1 MRTNSATSAKNAQG
15 SLRLE
20 QNNIMENKQFE
31 TQAIRAQ
38 LERTDYN
45 EHSAPLFLTSSFVF
59 DTAEEMRAAFNEES
73 DDFIYSRYVNPN
85 TSEFINKVC
94 LLEGAEAGFA
104 TATGMAAIFT
114 TFMSILKSG
123 DHVVSCSSVFG
134 ATHAVFTKYFP
145 KWNISYSYFNTNNA
159 NEIEKLIKPETK
171 FIYLETP
178 TNPAIELID
187 LELVAAVAKKH
198 NILLI
203 VDNCFA
209 TPYLQN
215 PIKYGADLVIH
226 SATKYMDGQGRVL
239 GGIVVGKKE
248 LVHDIYLFGRLTGPS
263 MSPFNAWVLSK
274 SLETLALRMDRHC
287 ENALYVAQKLEGHAQ
302 LENVSYPFLP
312 SHPHHAIAKK
322 QMKAG
327 GGIITLTL
335 KGGYEA
341 AKQFLDKLQM
351 IKISPNLGDA
361 RSIVTHPASSTHCKL
376 SEEERLKVGI
386 TPGLIR
392 VSIGLENKED
402 ILNDLLS
409 ALK

>member
-1 MRTNSATSAKNAQG
+1 
-15 SLRLE
+15 
-20 QNNIMENKQFE
+20 MENYSFE
-31 TQAIRAQ
+31 TKAIRSQ
-38 LERTDYN
+38 LERSENN
-45 EHSAPLFLTSSFVF
+45 EHSVPLYLTSSFVF
-59 DTAEEMRAAFNEES
+59 DEAEDMRAAFNDE
-73 DDFIYSRYVNPN
+73 DNAFIYSRYTNPN
-85 TSEFINKVC
+85 TNEFVNKVC
-94 LLEGAEAGFA
+94 LLEGAEAGVS
-104 TATGMAAIFT
+104 TASGMAAIFT
-114 TFMSILKSG
+114 TFMALLKSG
-123 DHVVSCSSVFG
+123 DHVISCSSVFG
-134 ATHAVFTKYFP
+134 ATHAIFTKYFP
-145 KWNISYSYFNTNNA
+145 KWNISHSYFNTNNV
-159 NEIEKLIKPETK
+159 ESIEGLIKPETK

-187 LELVAAVAKKH
+187 LEFVAGIAKRH
-198 NILLI
+198 NLLLI

-209 TPYLQN
+209 TPYLQQ
-215 PIKYGADLVIH
+215 PIKSGADLVIH

-239 GGIVVGKKE
+239 GGVVVGKKE
-248 LVHDIYLFGRLTGPS
+248 LINDIYLFGRLTGPS

-287 ENALYVAQKLEGHAQ
+287 DNALYIAQKLEGHAE

-312 SHPHHAIAKK
+312 SHPHHQIAKK

-327 GGIITLTL
+327 GGILTITL

-341 AKQFLDKLQM
+341 AKKFLDKLQM

-376 SEEERLKVGI
+376 SEAERLNVGI

-392 VSIGLENKED
+392 VSIGLENKDD
-402 ILNDLLS
+402 ILKDLLQ

>member
-1 MRTNSATSAKNAQG
+1 MKD
-15 SLRLE
+15 
-20 QNNIMENKQFE
+20 KHFE
-31 TQAIRAQ
+31 TQAVRAQ
-38 LERTDYN
+38 LERTEYN
-45 EHSAPLFLTSSFVF
+45 EHSTPLFLTSSFVF
-59 DTAEEMRAAFNEES
+59 DTANDLRAAFNDES

-85 TSEFINKVC
+85 TNEFIEKVC

-104 TATGMAAIFT
+104 TASGMAAVFT
-114 TFMSILKSG
+114 TFMALLKSG

-145 KWNISYSYFNTNNA
+145 KWNISYSYFDTGKVQ
-159 NEIEKLIKPETK
+159 EIESLIKPETK

-187 LELVAAVAKKH
+187 LEAVAAIAKKH
-198 NILLI
+198 NLLLI

-209 TPYLQN
+209 TPYLQQ
-215 PIKYGADLVIH
+215 PVKFGADLVIH

-248 LVHDIYLFGRLTGPS
+248 LIHDIYLFGRLTGPS

-287 ENALYVAQKLEGHAQ
+287 ENALYIAKELEGNDK

-312 SHPHHAIAKK
+312 SHPHYAIAKK

-327 GGIITLTL
+327 GGILTVTV
-335 KGGYEA
+335 KGGYEGA
-341 AKQFLDKLQM
+341 TRFLDKLNM

-402 ILNDLLS
+402 ILNDLLQ

>member
-1 MRTNSATSAKNAQG
+1 MND
-15 SLRLE
+15 
-20 QNNIMENKQFE
+20 KQFE

-45 EHSAPLFLTSSFVF
+45 EHSAPLFLTSSFIF
-59 DTAEEMRAAFNEES
+59 DTTDDMRAAFNDES

-85 TSEFINKVC
+85 TTEFINKVC

-114 TFMSILKSG
+114 TFMSILKAG
-123 DHVVSCSSVFG
+123 DHVISCSSIFG

-145 KWNISYSYFNTNNA
+145 KWNISYSYFNTNNI
-159 NEIEKLIKPETK
+159 NEIESLIKPETK
-171 FIYLETP
+171 FIYIETP

-187 LELVAAVAKKH
+187 LEVVGALAKKH

-209 TPYLQN
+209 TPYLQQ

-248 LVHDIYLFGRLTGPS
+248 LIHDVYLFGRLTGPS

-287 ENALYVAQKLEGHAQ
+287 DNALFIAKKLEEHPL
-302 LENVSYPFLP
+302 LENVSYPFLT
-312 SHPHHAIAKK
+312 SHPNYAIAKK

-327 GGIITLTL
+327 GGIITITL
-335 KGGYEA
+335 KDGYEA

-351 IKISPNLGDA
+351 IKISPNLVDT
-361 RSIVTHPASSTHCKL
+361 RSIATHPASSTHCKL
-376 SEEERLKVGI
+376 SETERLTVGI
-386 TPGLIR
+386 TSGLIR
-392 VSIGLENKED
+392 ISIGLENKTD
-402 ILNDLLS
+402 ILNDLLQ
-409 ALK
+409 ALNFL

>member
-1 MRTNSATSAKNAQG
+1 MK
-15 SLRLE
+15 
-20 QNNIMENKQFE
+20 NKQFE
-31 TQAIRAQ
+31 TQAIRTQ
-38 LERTDYN
+38 LDRTDYN

-59 DTAEEMRAAFNEES
+59 DTAEDMRAAFNDES

-114 TFMSILKSG
+114 TFMSTLKSG
-123 DHVVSCSSVFG
+123 DHVISCSSVFG

-145 KWNISYSYFNTNNA
+145 KWNISYSYFNTNNI
-159 NEIEKLIKPETK
+159 NEIEQLIKPETK

-187 LELVAAVAKKH
+187 LEVIGKLAKKH
-198 NILLI
+198 NILFI

-209 TPYLQN
+209 TPYLQQ
-215 PIKYGADLVIH
+215 PIKFGADLVIH

-287 ENALYVAQKLEGHAQ
+287 DNALYISQQLENHLK

-312 SHPHHAIAKK
+312 SHPHYNIAKK

-327 GGIITLTL
+327 GGIITITI

-361 RSIVTHPASSTHCKL
+361 RSIATHPASSTHCKL

-386 TPGLIR
+386 TAGLIR
-392 VSIGLENKED
+392 ISIGLENKED
-402 ILNDLLS
+402 ILQDLLQ
-409 ALK
+409 ALN

>member
-1 MRTNSATSAKNAQG
+1 
-15 SLRLE
+15 
-20 QNNIMENKQFE
+20 
-31 TQAIRAQ
+31 
-38 LERTDYN
+38 
-45 EHSAPLFLTSSFVF
+45 
-59 DTAEEMRAAFNEES
+59 
-73 DDFIYSRYVNPN
+73 
-85 TSEFINKVC
+85 
-94 LLEGAEAGFA
+94 
-104 TATGMAAIFT
+104 
-114 TFMSILKSG
+114 
-123 DHVVSCSSVFG
+123 
-134 ATHAVFTKYFP
+134 
-145 KWNISYSYFNTNNA
+145 
-159 NEIEKLIKPETK
+159 
-171 FIYLETP
+171 
-178 TNPAIELID
+178 

-209 TPYLQN
+209 APYLQN

-287 ENALYVAQKLEGHAQ
+287 ENALYVAKKLEGHTQ

>member
-1 MRTNSATSAKNAQG
+1 MKD
-15 SLRLE
+15 
-20 QNNIMENKQFE
+20 KQFE

-38 LERTDYN
+38 MERTAYN

-59 DTAEEMRAAFNEES
+59 DTAEEMRAAFNDES

-85 TSEFINKVC
+85 TNEFIEKIC
-94 LLEGAEAGFA
+94 LLEGAESGFA
-104 TATGMAAIFT
+104 TASGMAAIFT
-114 TFMSILKSG
+114 TFMALLKSG
-123 DHVVSCSSVFG
+123 DHVISCSSVFG

-145 KWNISYSYFNTNNA
+145 KWNISHSYFSTQEA
-159 NEIEKLIKPETK
+159 GDIEKLVKPETK

-187 LELVAAVAKKH
+187 LEAVAAIARKH
-198 NILLI
+198 GLLLI

-209 TPYLQN
+209 TPYLQQ
-215 PIKYGADLVIH
+215 PISSGADLVIH

-248 LVHDIYLFGRLTGPS
+248 LIQEIYLFGRLTGPS

-287 ENALYVAQKLEGHAQ
+287 ANALFVAQA
-302 LENVSYPFLP
+302 LENHPGLESVSYPFLP
-312 SHPHHAIAKK
+312 SHPHYAIAKK

-327 GGIITLTL
+327 GGILTVTV
-335 KGGYEA
+335 KGGYEGA
-341 AKQFLDKLQM
+341 TKFLDKLKVL
-351 IKISPNLGDA
+351 KISPNLGDA

-386 TPGLIR
+386 SPGLIR
-392 VSIGLENKED
+392 ISVGLEHRDD
-402 ILNDLLS
+402 ILNDLLQ
-409 ALK
+409 ALG

>member
-1 MRTNSATSAKNAQG
+1 MKDKR
-15 SLRLE
+15 
-20 QNNIMENKQFE
+20 FE

-38 LERTDYN
+38 FERSDNN
-45 EHSAPLFLTSSFVF
+45 EHSVPLYLTSSFVF

-73 DDFIYSRYVNPN
+73 DDFIYSRYINPN
-85 TSEFINKVC
+85 TNEFINKVC
-94 LLEGAEAGFA
+94 LLEGAESGLA
-104 TATGMAAIFT
+104 TASGMAAIFT
-114 TFMSILKSG
+114 TFMTILKSG

-134 ATHAVFTKYFP
+134 ATHAIFTKYFP
-145 KWNISYSYFNTNNA
+145 KWNISYSYFNTGNIV
-159 NEIEKLIKPETK
+159 EIEKLIKPETK

-187 LELVAAVAKKH
+187 LELVAKVAKKH
-198 NILLI
+198 KILLV

-209 TPYLQN
+209 TPYLQQ

-248 LVHDIYLFGRLTGPS
+248 LIHDIYLFGRLTGPS

-287 ENALYVAQKLEGHAQ
+287 DNALYVAQQLEGHAK
-302 LENVSYPFLP
+302 LENVSYPFLS
-312 SHPHHAIAKK
+312 SHSHHAIAKK

-327 GGIITLTL
+327 GGIITITV

-402 ILNDLLS
+402 ILNDILQ
-409 ALK
+409 ALNQ

>member
-1 MRTNSATSAKNAQG
+1 MKD
-15 SLRLE
+15 
-20 QNNIMENKQFE
+20 KHFE
-31 TQAIRAQ
+31 TQAVRAQ

-45 EHSAPLFLTSSFVF
+45 EHSTPLFLTSSFVF
-59 DTAEEMRAAFNEES
+59 DTADELRAAFNEES

-85 TSEFINKVC
+85 TNEFIEKVC

-104 TATGMAAIFT
+104 TASGMAAVFT
-114 TFMSILKSG
+114 TFMALLKSG

-145 KWNISYSYFNTNNA
+145 KWNISYSYFDTGKVS
-159 NEIEKLIKPETK
+159 EIESLIKPETK

-187 LELVAAVAKKH
+187 LESVATLAKKY
-198 NILLI
+198 NLLLI

-209 TPYLQN
+209 TPYLQQ
-215 PIKYGADLVIH
+215 PVKFGADLVIH

-248 LVHDIYLFGRLTGPS
+248 LIHDIYLFGRLTGPS

-287 ENALYVAQKLEGHAQ
+287 ENALYIAKALEGNER

-312 SHPHHAIAKK
+312 SHPHYAIAKK

-327 GGIITLTL
+327 GGILTITV
-335 KGGYEA
+335 KGGYEGA
-341 AKQFLDKLQM
+341 TRFLDALNM
-351 IKISPNLGDA
+351 LKISPNLGDA

-376 SEEERLKVGI
+376 SEEERIKVGI

-402 ILNDLLS
+402 ILNDLLQ